1 MTEEARE
8 NAESEL
14 QSFAQRIER
23 LRDEKKVANAELN
36 DAIKDVWAEAKGR
49 GYDKKALD
57 AVLKL
62 RAMDEDTLAMIGV
75 YADRLGVF
83 A

>member
-1 MTEEARE
+1 MTEEKRE

-23 LRDEKKVANAELN
+23 LRDEKKVANAEYN

-62 RAMDEDTLAMIGV
+62 RAMDEDTLAMVGLYV
-75 YADRLGVF
+75 DRLGVF